1 MVMVCFSQLKKHPF
15 MVKSIIVSLLICLST
30 LGYSQDDDSAKI
42 IDWKFLSH
50 VDYEDKYYPEW
61 EAWYLVPKFDESIL
75 AIDGHRIIIKGYII
89 PLDAEG
95 GVFALSAYP
104 FSACFFCGGAGPES
118 VMSLKFKSKP
128 KKYSTDDV
136 IMLTGTLK
144 LNSTDFED
152 FNYILQEVEEINP

>member
-1 MVMVCFSQLKKHPF
+1 MPLS
-15 MVKSIIVSLLICLST
+15 MVKHLGIGLLIIFSHLVFA
-30 LGYSQDDDSAKI
+30 QDEDSAKI

-50 VDYEDKYYPEW
+50 VDYEDKYYPEL
-61 EAWYLVPKFDESIL
+61 EAWYLEPIFDESIL
-75 AIDGHRIIIKGYII
+75 ALDGKRVIIKGYII

-104 FSACFFCGGAGPES
+104 FSSCFFCGGAGPES

-136 IMLTGTLK
+136 LMFTGTLK
-144 LNSTDFED
+144 LNTTDFED
-152 FNYILQEVEEINP
+152 FNYILQEVEEIDP

>member
-1 MVMVCFSQLKKHPF
+1 MAKK
-15 MVKSIIVSLLICLST
+15 ITTLLFLIYSF
-30 LGYSQDDDSAKI
+30 LGLAQEEDSAKI

-50 VDYEDKYYPEW
+50 VNYEDKYYPEL
-61 EAWYLVPKFDESIL
+61 EAWYLYPEFDESIL
-75 AIDGHRIIIKGYII
+75 ELDGERIIIKGYII
-89 PLDAEG
+89 PLDVEG

-136 IMLTGTLK
+136 ILFTGVLK
-144 LNSTDFED
+144 LNTSDFED
-152 FNYILQEVEEINP
+152 FNYILQEVEEIDP

>member
-1 MVMVCFSQLKKHPF
+1 MLKHIAIVVFLCFSF
-15 MVKSIIVSLLICLST
+15 S
-30 LGYSQDDDSAKI
+30 GFGQDEESVKI

-50 VDYEDKYYPEW
+50 VDYEDKYYPEL
-61 EAWYLVPKFDESIL
+61 EAWYLDPKFDESIL
-75 AIDGHRIIIKGYII
+75 AIDGQQIIIKGYII

-136 IMLTGTLK
+136 VMFTGILK
-144 LNSTDFED
+144 LNTTDVDD
-152 FNYILQEVEEINP
+152 FNYILQEVEEIDP